1 MNRQGNLLTSLQMAD
16 FVGQGYLIFDEMV
29 PRELCDAIL
38 PDIEALMSCLNVGA
52 PFCNIWRDQLI
63 GDIFRLPQ
71 VEGMIHSLVG
81 PDPLYDHHAVHIVPP
96 RTEVGPNLHQDS
108 VTDLRKD
115 YFDIQISLFPQDT
128 PPEIGGTSFIPG
140 THFRNIRTGE
150 ASHYQHVLGRKYANC
165 KAGTMIVWDTR
176 LWHAARCNRTDTTR
190 YMFKL
195 RLNPSVP
202 QIRLF
207 DTTDL
212 DHPDIGRNLSRIQP
226 FFGNDGRY
234 EQMQRVLRWR
244 YISDQPN
251 FDIGERFLR
260 RIEYNPSKT
269 RV

>member
-1 MNRQGNLLTSLQMAD
+1 MAD

-29 PRELCDAIL
+29 PRHLCDALL
-38 PDIEALMSCLNVGA
+38 PGIESLQGYQDVGS
-52 PFCNIWRDQLI
+52 PFRNMWKDHKV
-63 GDIFRLPQ
+63 GDIFRLPR

-96 RTEVGPNLHQDS
+96 RTEMGANLHQDS
-108 VTDLRKD
+108 VTDLREN

-128 PPEIGGTSFIPG
+128 PPEIGGTTFIPG

-150 ASHYQHVLGRKYANC
+150 GSYYQHIRGRKYANC
-165 KAGTMIVWDTR
+165 KAGTVIVWDTR
-176 LWHAARCNRTDTTR
+176 LWHAARSNRTDKTR

-212 DHPDIGRNLSRIQP
+212 DHPDIVRNLSKIQP
-226 FFGNDGRY
+226 FFGNDARY
-234 EQMQRVLRWR
+234 ELMQRVLRWR
-244 YISDQPN
+244 YISDQPT
-251 FDIGERFLR
+251 FDLSERFLR

-269 RV
+269 PNFETPM